1 MLTSFEHWVY
11 IKIVPLRKQVLATNE
26 IYHVLNRGVASQPI
40 FNSDQD
46 RRRFLDLVDFYRFAD
61 PLMSFSSYLKLEKG
75 VRDRYITNLR
85 EQGKTKIEIF
95 SYCLMPN
102 HFHFLLRQV
111 VEEGILKTLSNIQN
125 AYAKYINLK
134 NRRAGPLFQS
144 RFRAVRVSTDDV
156 FLHISR
162 YIHLNPGTAYL
173 VKAENLD
180 SYGWSSCPEYFG
192 HRRPRFTNTEE
203 ILEMSGGIDNYR
215 GFVLNQ
221 LDYQRKMDQIK
232 HLLLEEESG

>member
-1 MLTSFEHWVY
+1 MYVE
-11 IKIVPLRKQVLATNE
+11 IVPLRKQVLATNE

-40 FNSDQD
+40 FNSVRD

-61 PLMSFSSYLKLEKG
+61 PLMSFSSYLKLEKE

-111 VEEGILKTLSNIQN
+111 VEEGILKTLSNVQN

-144 RFRAVRVSTDDV
+144 RFRAVRVETDEV
-156 FLHISR
+156 FLHVSR
-162 YIHLNPGTAYL
+162 YIHLNPSTAYI
-173 VKAENLD
+173 VNAGSLD
-180 SYGWSSCPEYFG
+180 SYEWSSYPEYLG
-192 HRRPRFTNTEE
+192 HRVPRFINREDV
-203 ILEMSGGIDNYR
+203 LKMSGGIDNYKK
-215 GFVLNQ
+215 FVFNQ
-221 LDYQRKMDQIK
+221 LDYQRELDKIK
-232 HLLLEEESG
+232 HLVLEGEDG